1 MKANSKLAG
10 IIGGLVQGVVVLGVV
25 GSVALAVSNG
35 HEISKVATDVSQ
47 LRTAITQAGQSQ
59 MPVAPDE
66 IRAIMARPDG
76 DCLKTYVQKSLTAG
90 QVVQRGQIQQG
101 SGLDACQLSSALEL
115 QKQAM
120 VGIQTGQPN

>member
-1 MKANSKLAG
+1 MVSKSNVS
-10 IIGGLVQGVVVLGVV
+10 GLVGTVVQGIVLLGVV

-35 HEISKVATDVSQ
+35 QELGKIASDMAQT
-47 LRTAITQAGQSQ
+47 RTMINQASQSQ

-66 IRAIMARPDG
+66 IRSIMTRPDG
-76 DCLKTYVQKSLTAG
+76 DCLKTYVQKSLAAG

-101 SGLDACQLSSALEL
+101 SGLDACQLASTLEL

-120 VGIQTGQPN
+120 ESAKPLPAQ